1 MSRCLL
7 WSLAAFVLACFAARS
22 AVAAPDRK
30 ACIAAADDG
39 QKLRDEAKLASARE
53 KFITCADKACPGAVS
68 KQCATWVEDVDREM
82 PTLSFRAKDETGR
95 EILDAQVLVDDKP
108 FEGAIQS
115 KAAPID
121 PGSHKVRVVRK
132 DGKSLEDTI
141 LVRASEKDRIVEL
154 AFPAARV
161 ETPPPVVPVAPPP
174 KPAAASAGFHVPW
187 YAWIGVGVGAA
198 GGVGTVA
205 FALSAKSDEDGY
217 RGTCAPACN
226 ESDKSGVQTKVVLAN
241 VSMGVGIA
249 GLGFAVLSTVFANL
263 GGKEKAQ
270 AALPAR
276 VVPSLAL
283 SPGGGALQLRGAF

>member
-1 MSRCLL
+1 MSPRLL
-7 WSLAAFVLACFAARS
+7 GSVAAFALTCLVAQRAG
-22 AVAAPDRK
+22 AAPDRK

-68 KQCATWVEDVDREM
+68 KQCATWVEEVDREM
-82 PTLSFRAKDETGR
+82 PTLSFRVKDETGR
-95 EILDAQVLVDDKP
+95 ELLDAQVMVDDKP

-115 KAAPID
+115 KAAAID

-132 DGKSLEDTI
+132 DGKSLDDTI

-154 AFPAARV
+154 AFTRV
-161 ETPPPVVPVAPPP
+161 DTPVPVVPVAPPP
-174 KPAAASAGFHVPW
+174 KPVVASGGFRVPW
-187 YAWIGVGVGAA
+187 YAWIGVGAGVVGGA
-198 GGVGTVA
+198 GTVA

-217 RGTCAPACN
+217 RSTCAPACN
-226 ESDKSGVQTKVVLAN
+226 EGDKSGVQTKLVLAN

-249 GLGFAVLSTVFANL
+249 GLGFAVVSTVLANL

-270 AALPAR
+270 AALPAAPT
-276 VVPSLAL
+276 VALTPS
-283 SPGGGALQLRGAF
+283 GGLLGLRGGF

>member
-1 MSRCLL
+1 VSRRLL
-7 WSLAAFVLACFAARS
+7 WSLAALVLVCFAARS
-22 AVAAPDRK
+22 AAAAPDRK

-68 KQCATWVEDVDREM
+68 KQCATWVEEVDREM

-121 PGSHKVRVVRK
+121 PGSHKVRVIRK

-154 AFPAARV
+154 AFPAAHV
-161 ETPPPVVPVAPPP
+161 EKAPPVVAVAPPP
-174 KPAAASAGFHVPW
+174 KPQAPTAGFHVPW
-187 YAWIGVGVGAA
+187 YAWIGVGVGAV

-217 RGTCAPACN
+217 RSTCAPACN
-226 ESDKSGVQTKVVLAN
+226 EGDKSGVQTKVVLAN

-249 GLGFAVLSTVFANL
+249 GLGFAVGSTIFANL
-263 GGKEKAQ
+263 GGAKEKA
-270 AALPAR
+270 AASLRPA
-276 VVPSLAL
+276 PSVAIT
-283 SPGGGALQLRGAF
+283 PGGGVLLVRGGF

>member
-1 MSRCLL
+1 MSRRLL
-7 WSLAAFVLACFAARS
+7 WSLAALVLVWFASRS
-22 AVAAPDRK
+22 AAAAPDRK

-68 KQCATWVEDVDREM
+68 KQCATWVEEVDREM

-108 FEGAIQS
+108 FAGAIQS

-121 PGSHKVRVVRK
+121 PGSHKVRVIRK

-154 AFPAARV
+154 AFPVARV

-174 KPAAASAGFHVPW
+174 KPAAPSAGFHVPW

-217 RGTCAPACN
+217 RSTCAPACN
-226 ESDKSGVQTKVVLAN
+226 EGDKSGVQTKVVLAN
-241 VSMGVGIA
+241 VSLGVGIA
-249 GLGFAVLSTVFANL
+249 GLGFAVGSTIFANL
-263 GGKEKAQ
+263 GGAKEKAPASLR
-270 AALPAR
+270 AA
-276 VVPSLAL
+276 PSVAIT
-283 SPGGGALQLRGAF
+283 PGGGVLLLRGGF

>member
-1 MSRCLL
+1 MSRRLL
-7 WSLAAFVLACFAARS
+7 VSLAVFVLVGFAARP
-22 AVAAPDRK
+22 AAAAPDRK

-53 KFITCADKACPGAVS
+53 KFISCADKACPGAVS
-68 KQCATWVEDVDREM
+68 KQCASWVEEVDREM

-95 EILDAQVLVDDKP
+95 EILDAQVFVDGAP
-108 FEGAIQS
+108 FAGAIQS

-121 PGSHKVRVVRK
+121 PGSHNVRVVRK

-154 AFPAARV
+154 AFPAARP
-161 ETPPPVVPVAPPP
+161 ETPPPPALVAPPP
-174 KPAAASAGFHVPW
+174 KPQAQSAGFHVPW
-187 YAWIGVGVGAA
+187 YAWVGVGVGAA

-217 RGTCAPACN
+217 RSTCAPACS
-226 ESDKSGVQTKVVLAN
+226 EGDKSGVQTKVVLAN

-249 GLGFAVLSTVFANL
+249 GLGFAVVSTVLANL
-263 GGKEKAQ
+263 GGGKEKTQ
-270 AALPAR
+270 ASRGAA
-276 VVPSLAL
+276 PSLAL
-283 SPGGGALQLRGAF
+283 TRDGGVLLLRGGF